1 MTFQKDKAIYSGS
14 KFTKKSITKQQFTQE
29 LTARLEQLSSKREI
43 HETDEYS
50 ETSLSPSSSIS
61 SFQSSVSSPR
71 NSFMIRTN
79 RFSLK
84 DSKFTKEPFND
95 LQKANRIY
103 TSSKNTKPCQQTYI
117 KPKSL
122 QQSKEKKRYDKPCLA
137 NEINSSISTQDNY
150 NYSKNK
156 YIQTNQMNKT
166 IDRRDFPPKIM
177 LKSCESRT
185 QYPKEKEEF
194 TLINENI
201 LQKPDQYDVSVGQ
214 DKNANQ
220 ISDQSDNDDELGC
233 LEDDTVII
241 GDNESAVDMSDSD
254 ASCTR
259 RLSNIPEEI
268 LPPVIASLLPNTPSV
283 LRFVDGKQT
292 VPKFPK
298 PYRYQLLWRP
308 SAITPNVVKRILK
321 RSNFRITLKSNEWI
335 GYYGNHLKPFGFRP
349 IREYQKIN
357 HFPGSFQLGRKD
369 KLWINLNQ
377 LRSRFGKKSIDFV
390 PRTFCLPGDLKS
402 LKEFWTHH
410 ENTSKMSSNDEAL
423 FHFRPRW
430 IMKPPASARGI
441 GVKLIRGWSD
451 IPKQRRVIVQ
461 SYINQPYLIDGK
473 KFDIRLYVFVAGFS
487 PLRAYVYREG
497 LVRFAS
503 QKYSTS
509 VQQLR
514 NRFVHL
520 TNYSVNK
527 YNKTEETFASNHKW
541 KLSTLW
547 SYLTERGADVLN
559 LWSRI
564 VDIIFKTLSSVV
576 SCIATMVDQNCRRR
590 ASVYELFGFDI
601 ILDADLKPW
610 LLEVNVSPSLHT
622 NTQLDDEVK
631 TAVVKDMFNICGFQL
646 PPDYHSSL
654 SVTTIQS
661 RSLNSVHYQPNKDKN
676 LSETGRITPESIL
689 LLKKGDQSSMSRRN
703 NNDINYSGKLSNQRS
718 CNRSSISVCNSSAP
732 LKPLMSKGISSI
744 KGLPPPS
751 PSINNTHTKRSLS
764 AVSVK
769 TTFCKTNNSLLNNN
783 NSNNNNRIFVD
794 PCIPITDPRLWDIS
808 LSAEDKRKHIFYTSL
823 MTDKEKDKSTQFFNR
838 LSKHNMKNST
848 TTSTTAENFSKD
860 PLDIL
865 RHILLELS
873 PDDLRTLVNLIDER
887 YRAAL
892 GNFQCIFPVHGSK
905 GYQMLTF
912 LQGAYQEN
920 TFGGTL
926 GSRSP
931 SFYYYDILQY
941 VFLTVYHNSE
951 GNDNLSC
958 DSFVHFYYDKLLP
971 DQIALVSNELNTESL
986 SIAGEMTGVSIAG
999 LKSVINLCKKAI
1011 HLKSL
1016 DSPLKSSQ
1024 FFKTQGDTNSKT
1036 SNCSS
1041 NKIDRREYHKL
1052 DDSTSLRY
1060 HNDSSVEN
1068 QCIDLNNIK
1077 TIVRTDEC
1085 SNQTQTMTQYIDE
1098 NNDEYMKQ
1106 QYKPDDESDSHNKYS
1121 PSSSVESKIFQSS
1134 VRRESTQPNIQS
1146 NNKNFL
1152 ESTLSVINDSTDLNK
1167 CSCNKTC
1174 ITNAVMNTKYVNT
1187 LNNTLKESS
1196 LPSEIPSDT
1205 KQTNISS
1212 VQIQTPNWNE
1222 NAIKSFGE
1230 ITCTSNNYQ
1239 TLSRESHATRNMKP
1253 VRYSASSSLSSS
1265 SITAVVPPNTSKF
1278 YGYQILERMNSERV
1292 CKSPDE
1298 MNNISTNLYKDN
1310 SHINQRIK
1318 MLATYCTNDQFYNK
1332 ISNKGTINN
1341 VNNKRQMQKLI
1352 SGYQNNKYTDNI
1364 PNNHRLYHR
1373 IKSTSTLYPIRSYSQ
1388 DRILSLNNLNH
1399 GKGSFEDVSM
1409 SSGYSSFV
1417 RDKLNSSFRH
1427 LALEMKK
1434 AQISS

>member
-1 MTFQKDKAIYSGS
+1 
-14 KFTKKSITKQQFTQE
+14 
-29 LTARLEQLSSKREI
+29 
-43 HETDEYS
+43 
-50 ETSLSPSSSIS
+50 
-61 SFQSSVSSPR
+61 
-71 NSFMIRTN
+71 
-79 RFSLK
+79 
-84 DSKFTKEPFND
+84 
-95 LQKANRIY
+95 
-103 TSSKNTKPCQQTYI
+103 
-117 KPKSL
+117 
-122 QQSKEKKRYDKPCLA
+122 
-137 NEINSSISTQDNY
+137 
-150 NYSKNK
+150 
-156 YIQTNQMNKT
+156 
-166 IDRRDFPPKIM
+166 
-177 LKSCESRT
+177 
-185 QYPKEKEEF
+185 
-194 TLINENI
+194 
-201 LQKPDQYDVSVGQ
+201 
-214 DKNANQ
+214 
-220 ISDQSDNDDELGC
+220 
-233 LEDDTVII
+233 
-241 GDNESAVDMSDSD
+241 MSDSD

-268 LPPVIASLLPNTPSV
+268 LPPVIASLFPNTPSV

-308 SAITPNVVKRILK
+308 SAITPNVVKRVLK

-349 IREYQKIN
+349 IREYQKVN

-390 PRTFCLPGDLKS
+390 PRTFCLPGDLKL
-402 LKEFWTHH
+402 LKEYWTHH
-410 ENTSKMSSNDEAL
+410 ETTNKKSSNDEAL

-441 GVKLIRGWSD
+441 GVKLVRGWSD

-527 YNKTEETFASNHKW
+527 YNKTEETFVSNHKW

-547 SYLTERGADVLN
+547 SYLTERGADVPN
-559 LWSRI
+559 LWSHI
-564 VDIIFKTLSSVV
+564 VDIVFKTLSSVV

-631 TAVVKDMFNICGFQL
+631 TAVVKDMFNVCGFQL

-654 SVTTIQS
+654 SVTTSQS
-661 RSLNSVHYQPNKDKN
+661 RSLNNVHYQLNKDKN
-676 LSETGRITPESIL
+676 LSATGRVTPESIL
-689 LLKKGDQSSMSRRN
+689 LLPKSDQFYMSRRN
-703 NNDINYSGKLSNQRS
+703 NNGIDCSVKLSNQNS
-718 CNRSSISVCNSSAP
+718 CNRTSVSICNLSTP
-732 LKPLMSKGISSI
+732 LKPLIPKGTSSI
-744 KGLPPPS
+744 NGLPPPS
-751 PSINNTHTKRSLS
+751 PFINNAHCKRSLS
-764 AVSVK
+764 AASVK
-769 TTFCKTNNSLLNNN
+769 TTFCKTNDVKGISGRLHLNNNSLNNN
-783 NSNNNNRIFVD
+783 NSNNKIFVD

-808 LSAEDKRKHIFYTSL
+808 LSAEDKRKHLFYSSL
-823 MTDKEKDKSTQFFNR
+823 MTDKEKDKSSQFFNR
-838 LSKHNMKNST
+838 LSKHNMKNATKT
-848 TTSTTAENFSKD
+848 TTTTAENFSKD
-860 PLDIL
+860 PMNIL

-892 GNFQCIFPVHGSK
+892 G
-905 GYQMLTF
+905 YRMLTF

-920 TFGGTL
+920 IIGGTL

-941 VFLTVYHNSE
+941 VFLTIYHNSE
-951 GNDNLSC
+951 GNENLSC
-958 DSFVHFYYDKLLP
+958 DSFVHCFYDKALP
-971 DQIALVSNELNTESL
+971 DRIALNSNELNTESL
-986 SIAGEMTGVSIAG
+986 SIAGEMTGVSMAG
-999 LKSVINLCKKAI
+999 LKSVINLCKKAV
-1011 HLKSL
+1011 HLKNL

-1024 FFKTQGDTNSKT
+1024 FFKTQVDTNSKT
-1036 SNCSS
+1036 SNYSS
-1041 NKIDRREYHKL
+1041 NKINLREYHEIG
-1052 DDSTSLRY
+1052 DSISLGY
-1060 HNDSSVEN
+1060 QNDSSVEN
-1068 QCIDLNNIK
+1068 QCTDLNNTK

-1098 NNDEYMKQ
+1098 NNGVYLKQ
-1106 QYKPDDESDSHNKYS
+1106 HYKLDNGSDSHDKSS
-1121 PSSSVESKIFQSS
+1121 PLSSMESKTFQSP
-1134 VRRESTQPNIQS
+1134 VKRESTQPNIKS

-1152 ESTLSVINDSTDLNK
+1152 GSWLSVINDSTDLNN
-1167 CSCNKTC
+1167 CSHTKTC
-1174 ITNAVMNTKYVNT
+1174 ITNAVMNTKI
-1187 LNNTLKESS
+1187 NNTLKESS
-1196 LPSEIPSDT
+1196 LPSEISFDR

-1212 VQIQTPNWNE
+1212 VQTQTCNWDE
-1222 NAIKSFGE
+1222 NAIKSFHNN
-1230 ITCTSNNYQ
+1230 TCTSNNYQ
-1239 TLSRESHATRNMKP
+1239 TLSHEPHATRNMKP
-1253 VRYSASSSLSSS
+1253 VRYSSSSLSSS
-1265 SITAVVPPNTSKF
+1265 SITAVAPTNPSKF
-1278 YGYQILERMNSERV
+1278 YRYHILQHINSERI

-1298 MNNISTNLYKDN
+1298 MNKISTNIHKDN

-1318 MLATYCTNDQFYNK
+1318 MSATYCTNNQYYNK
-1332 ISNKGTINN
+1332 SSNEGTIND
-1341 VNNKRQMQKLI
+1341 VKNKMQKQQLI
-1352 SGYQNNKYTDNI
+1352 SEYQSNKYIDSI
-1364 PNNHRLYHR
+1364 SNNHRRYHR
-1373 IKSTSTLYPIRSYSQ
+1373 IKSTSSMCPIRSYSQ
-1388 DRILSLNNLNH
+1388 DRILCLNNSNDR
-1399 GKGSFEDVSM
+1399 KGSVEDVSM

-1427 LALEMKK
+1427 LALEMKT
-1434 AQISS
+1434 AQITN